1 MMVEDD
7 PDDRQ
12 IYGTILCYNGFD
24 VILVPD
30 GSIALQC
37 ADVHHPD
44 LIVLDLGLPDSS
56 GIEICRALRHL
67 GASVP
72 VIALS
77 GFSQNMMGAR
87 ARQAGC
93 DCYIEKP
100 TNPLNV
106 LHKIEEILGRP
117 PAPGD
122 GPPPQVISLVGPG
135 VSSRA
140 SASSPAVRP

>member
-30 GSIALQC
+30 GSVALES
-37 ADVHHPD
+37 ADEHHPD
-44 LIVLDLGLPDSS
+44 VIVLDLGLPGSN
-56 GIEICRALRHL
+56 GIEICRELRHR
-67 GASVP
+67 GESTP

-77 GFSQNMMGAR
+77 GFSQQMMGAR
-87 ARQAGC
+87 ARRAGC
-93 DCYIEKP
+93 NCYIEKP

-106 LHKIEEILGRP
+106 LHKIEEIIGRP
-117 PAPGD
+117 PFPGD
-122 GPPPQVISLVGPG
+122 GTPPRVISL
-135 VSSRA
+135 A
-140 SASSPAVRP
+140 